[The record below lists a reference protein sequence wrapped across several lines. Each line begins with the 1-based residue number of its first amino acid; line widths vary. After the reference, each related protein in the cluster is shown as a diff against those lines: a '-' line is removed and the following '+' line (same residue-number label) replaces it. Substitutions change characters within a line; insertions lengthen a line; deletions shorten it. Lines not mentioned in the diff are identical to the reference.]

1 MATYDEVVHN
11 FMVNQPSREFK
22 VDPLNIYEDL
32 FAPLCGNNSIEG
44 LVTPLYQYQRTA
56 VARMLHQ
63 ELYPSGYVPTL
74 GELPLDTYPP
84 ELQSQPISCP
94 HRCGKHH
101 YTPVVNPLPSG
112 IKPNSDNTTVRMRG
126 GILAGKSRTGKI
138 VECLALILLTKDQLA
153 CPTALNVP
161 FTIPVCNLTYQRY
174 LDRTLLSPYHYPDR
188 HIKRCREWENGSE
201 ISGVSFVDDSIEDK
215 PCDTGLTCLPHTNI
229 VPPLRYLT
237 FRQILH
243 HSDLTEKAR
252 EVLLPPDLQEL
263 LYVAGSSYLEERDF
277 TTTYFDNPERPF
289 PANVR
294 HHQEDMVLFTDSTPD
309 IPKFKSALAAIP
321 SQGPKAWKRLHQ
333 GYPSIDPV
341 HGKMQPFLPVIP
353 SRTTL
358 VIVPEHHLI
367 TWESEIKKHV
377 APNALKYLVVRDYS
391 EPSVTA
397 LLESDLVLISI
408 SKLCYAYSRNCDIS
422 PEIVE
427 GESRHS
433 SNETHPQPLSSCLRA
448 NTKGS
453 SSFYQILWK
462 RVIVKCKVFSDYH
475 TSDDCAHISALR
487 SERCWACR
495 ASENFSL
502 YSDEA
507 FSLPVPFV
515 YPQLKNW
522 PSYVTNESLDL
533 YFIYLLK
540 IPPFHLGGLW
550 KKLLVDSYSTS
561 IQYISP
567 PLLDWLLTTYV
578 VRNHSEEMVDE
589 TTLPLCTHHTIRLNC
604 GYHELHVYNFSLA
617 LFVTCMILDRI
628 KGPEPG
634 RPLSWLNYRRDLK
647 ALWCTPSVYES
658 RKREL
663 KRLCVILKEVLLNPN
678 EAGLSSADISLL
690 QQCQYWMEQ
699 SLRTQPQN
707 CDRYYNGVRYFVDA
721 WAQPP
726 PFPLGLAEK
735 PGFIGIRRLLGNDDA
750 SHPCEERTRYLSGST
765 PILVTSLDGYELDYL
780 AKEIDN
786 QYDDTGSV
794 LPQAST
800 ISTEW
805 SDNDSMIEAVSSS
818 PSTNLGP
825 SSPDG
830 VLAARKHMKALTIR
844 GCSSAKLTYLVN
856 QLRVHTPHEKCVV
869 YVNSAADYLE
879 VKIFM
884 IRLKFQWADG
894 ASSKEFT
901 FPCCNEYDLDISG
914 EGTTNAEVIAEFTTN
929 PNFRVILMPT
939 WLLFWR
945 LDLTVA
951 TRVYFYSPVWC
962 DSLETQAIARVHHM
976 GQTRPVHVET
986 LVLCDTLE
994 DVALGFKGKPFRM
1007 EDYETRW
1014 AESSEDKG
1022 VLALGKF
1029 LTPIWKRQAAVDD
1042 FVEQDSCETTRLETF
1057 PTNMAP
1063 GTSRIAV
1070 DISSVQP
1077 TPGDDGLQP
1086 RSEYY
1091 FDEPIPLLSLRTGH

>member
-1 MATYDEVVHN
+1 MATYDEVIRN
-11 FMVNQPSREFK
+11 FLVNQPSREAKF
-22 VDPLNIYEDL
+22 DPLNIYEDF
-32 FAPLCGNNSIEG
+32 FAPLCGNSSIEG

-74 GELPLDTYPP
+74 GELPVGTYPP

-101 YTPVVNPLPSG
+101 YTPVVNPLPSDTETG
-112 IKPNSDNTTVRMRG
+112 YDNVTARVRG

-138 VECLALILLTKDQLA
+138 LECLALILLTKDQLA
-153 CPTALNVP
+153 CPTALQVC

-188 HIKRCREWENGSE
+188 HIKRCREWENGNELS
-201 ISGVSFVDDSIEDK
+201 SARFVDDSIEDK
-215 PCDTGLTCLPHTNI
+215 PCDTELSCLPNTNI

-243 HSDLTEKAR
+243 RSDLTEKAR
-252 EVLLPPDLQEL
+252 EVLLPPDLKEL
-263 LYVAGSSYLEERDF
+263 LYVAGSSYLEEWES

-289 PANVR
+289 PALVR
-294 HHQEDMVLFTDSTPD
+294 HHQADMIVFTDSTPN
-309 IPKFKSALAAIP
+309 ISKFKPALAAIP
-321 SQGPKAWKRLHQ
+321 FQGPKARKRLHQ
-333 GYPSIDPV
+333 GYPLVDPV
-341 HGKMQPFLPVIP
+341 HGKLYPFLPMIP

-358 VIVPEHHLI
+358 VIVPENYLI
-367 TWESEIKKHV
+367 TWESEIKKHI

-391 EPSVTA
+391 KPSVTA
-397 LLESDLVLISI
+397 LLESDLVLISR
-408 SKLCYAYSRNCDIS
+408 SELYKAYCCHFNIS

-427 GESRHS
+427 GKSRHS

-475 TSDDCAHISALR
+475 TSDDCAHISALQ
-487 SERCWACR
+487 SERRWACL
-495 ASENFSL
+495 ASELLSL

-507 FSLPVPFV
+507 LSLPVPFV
-515 YPQLKNW
+515 YPQLNNW
-522 PSYVTNESLDL
+522 PRFATKETLEL
-533 YFIYLLK
+533 YFIDLLE
-540 IPPFHLGGLW
+540 IPPLHLAGLW
-550 KKLLVDSYSTS
+550 EEIFVDSIRTS
-561 IQYISP
+561 VLYISP
-567 PLLDWLLTTYV
+567 SLLDWLLTTYV
-578 VRNHSEEMVDE
+578 VGNHSEEMVDE

-604 GYHELHVYNFSLA
+604 GYHELHVYNLSLA
-617 LFVTCMILDRI
+617 LVVTCMILDRI
-628 KGPEPG
+628 EGPEQG
-634 RPLSWLNYRRDLK
+634 RSLYKVDCHRDLK
-647 ALWCTPSVYES
+647 ALWYTPSVCES
-658 RKREL
+658 RMWKV
-663 KRLCVILKEVLLNPN
+663 KQAYSILKEVLLNPN
-678 EAGLSSADISLL
+678 EAGLSSTDISLL

-699 SLRTQPQN
+699 GLRNLPL
-707 CDRYYNGVRYFVDA
+707 DYDGYYSDVRYYVDA

-726 PFPLGLAEK
+726 PFPLDLAEE
-735 PGFIGIRRLLGNDDA
+735 PGFISIRRLLGNDAA
-750 SHPCEERTRYLSGST
+750 SHRCEERTRCLSGST
-765 PILVTSLDGYELDYL
+765 PILVAPLDDDELRYL
-780 AKEIDN
+780 AKEIDEH
-786 QYDDTGSV
+786 YDDTSSI

-805 SDNDSMIEAVSSS
+805 SDNDSMVDAVGTS

-830 VLAARKHMKALTIR
+830 VLAARNHMKALTIR
-844 GCSSAKLTYLVN
+844 GCSSAKFTYLVN
-856 QLRVHTPHEKCVV
+856 QLCVHTPHEKCVV
-869 YVNSAADYLE
+869 YVNSEDDFE
-879 VKIFM
+879 DVKAFM
-884 IRLKFQWADG
+884 NTIKFQLADG
-894 ASSKEFT
+894 ASTKGFT
-901 FPCCNEYDLDISG
+901 FPDYDVYSWDDYG
-914 EGTTNAEVIAEFTTN
+914 EDAIAEAIVEFTTN
-929 PNFRVILMPT
+929 PSCRVIFMPT
-939 WLLFWR
+939 WMLFWGV
-945 LDLTVA
+945 DLTVA

-962 DSLETQAIARVHHM
+962 DSVEMQAIARVHHM

-994 DVALGFKGKPFRM
+994 DVALRFKGKPFRM

-1014 AESSEDKG
+1014 AESPDDKA

-1029 LTPIWKRQAAVDD
+1029 LTPIWKGQAAVDD

-1057 PTNMAP
+1057 PTNLAP

-1077 TPGDDGLQP
+1077 TPGDDGLQLRP
-1086 RSEYY
+1086 EYY
-1091 FDEPIPLLSLRTGH
+1091 FDESIPLLSLRTGH

>member
-11 FMVNQPSREFK
+11 FMVNQPSREAK

-101 YTPVVNPLPSG
+101 YTPVVNPLPSD
-112 IKPNSDNTTVRMRG
+112 IEPISDNVIVRMRG

-138 VECLALILLTKDQLA
+138 LECLALILLTKDQLA

-201 ISGVSFVDDSIEDK
+201 ISGVSFADDSIEDK
-215 PCDTGLTCLPHTNI
+215 PCDTELSCLPHTNI

-252 EVLLPPDLQEL
+252 EVLLPPDLKEL

-321 SQGPKAWKRLHQ
+321 SQGPKAWKRLRQ
-333 GYPSIDPV
+333 ECPSIGPLYGRV
-341 HGKMQPFLPVIP
+341 YSFLPVIP

-358 VIVPEHHLI
+358 VIVPENYLI

-377 APNALKYLVVRDYS
+377 SPNALKYLVVRDS
-391 EPSVTA
+391 SKPSVMA
-397 LLESDLVLISI
+397 LLESDLVLISRSELYKTYCLNFI
-408 SKLCYAYSRNCDIS
+408 VS
-422 PEIVE
+422 PETVK
-427 GESRHS
+427 GKSRHS
-433 SNETHPQPLSSCLRA
+433 SNETHPQPLSNCLRA
-448 NTKGS
+448 NTKKI

-462 RVIVKCKVFSDYH
+462 RVIVKCKYFRSGYIH
-475 TSDDCAHISALR
+475 SDCANISTLQ
-487 SERCWACR
+487 SERRWACL
-495 ASENFSL
+495 ASETISL

-515 YPQLKNW
+515 YPKLDDW
-522 PSYVTNESLDL
+522 PSYVTKESLNL
-533 YFIYLLK
+533 YFMDLLK
-540 IPPFHLGGLW
+540 IAPFHRGGL
-550 KKLLVDSYSTS
+550 KKLLTKCLYVSVRH
-561 IQYISP
+561 ISP
-567 PLLDWLLTTYV
+567 SWLDWLLTTYV

-604 GYHELHVYNFSLA
+604 GYHELHVYNLSLA
-617 LFVTCMILDRI
+617 LVVTCMILNRI
-628 KGPEPG
+628 EEPEQG
-634 RPLSWLNYRRDLK
+634 RPLYKFDCHWDLK
-647 ALWCTPSVYES
+647 DLWCTPSVHES
-658 RKREL
+658 YKGKVKR
-663 KRLCVILKEVLLNPN
+663 VYSILKEMLLNSN
-678 EAGLSSADISLL
+678 EAGLTSTDISLL
-690 QQCQYWMEQ
+690 QQCQYWIEQ
-699 SLRTQPQN
+699 GLRNQPQDYVN
-707 CDRYYNGVRYFVDA
+707 YYSSVRYFVDA

-726 PFPLGLAEK
+726 PFPLDLTEE
-735 PGFIGIRRLLGNDDA
+735 PGFISIRRFFGNGDA
-750 SHPCEERTRYLSGST
+750 RYRCEERTRYLSGSI
-765 PILVTSLDGYELDYL
+765 PILMASLNGKELRYL
-780 AKEIDN
+780 TKKIDEH
-786 QYDDTGSV
+786 YDDTGSV
-794 LPQAST
+794 LSQAST

-805 SDNDSMIEAVSSS
+805 SGNDSMVEAVSTS
-818 PSTNLGP
+818 PSANLGP

-830 VLAARKHMKALTIR
+830 VLAARNHMEALTIR

-856 QLRVHTPHEKCVV
+856 QLRVHTLHEKCVV
-869 YVNSAADYLE
+869 YVNSVADFLNI
-879 VKIFM
+879 KIFM
-884 IRLKFQWADG
+884 TTIKIQRADG
-894 ASSKEFT
+894 ASTKGFT
-901 FPCCNEYDLDISG
+901 FPGNSVCSRYKDG
-914 EGTTNAEVIAEFTTN
+914 ENAIAKAIVEFTTN
-929 PNFRVILMPT
+929 PNCRVIFLPT
-939 WLLFWR
+939 WMLFR
-945 LDLTVA
+945 RVDLTIA
-951 TRVYFYSPVWC
+951 TRVYFYSPIWY
-962 DSLETQAIARVHHM
+962 DSLETQAIAQVHHK

-994 DVALGFKGKPFRM
+994 DMALRFKSKPFRM

-1014 AESSEDKG
+1014 AESPEGKA

-1029 LTPIWKRQAAVDD
+1029 LTPIWKGQAVVDD
-1042 FVEQDSCETTRLETF
+1042 LVEQDSCETTRLETF
-1057 PTNMAP
+1057 PTNIAP
-1063 GTSRIAV
+1063 GTSRTAI

-1077 TPGDDGLQP
+1077 TPEDDGLQP
-1086 RSEYY
+1086 RPEYY